1 MVSKLMKYEFKATSI
16 IFLPLFAAAICLS
29 FLTFIAFKVSSI
41 FGGISAFLMVIVL
54 IAMIVLSFVIAI
66 QRFYK
71 GIYGSEGYLFMSLPE
86 SSNAHIASKLLV
98 SSAWI
103 YGMLIVLLISVFI
116 AVGPANAF
124 NAVTQILRDIYLE
137 MQATGINASVFLGFI
152 VSIIII
158 AIPAGLLSVFT
169 AISIG
174 CQAPK
179 HRIPASCAAYVVIKG
194 AVDIISMVF
203 LALTVTKGFGDFESN
218 LVNDT
223 KYISTYVT
231 SIFAFEAVLLIITG
245 IGFYLA
251 TNYFMKKKF
260 NIE

>member
-1 MVSKLMKYEFKATSI
+1 MVSKLMKYEFKATSM

-29 FLTFIAFKVSSI
+29 FLTFMAFKISGV
-41 FGGISAFLMVIVL
+41 FGGISTFLMVIVL
-54 IAMIVLSFVIAI
+54 IAMVALSFVIAI

-86 SSNAHIASKLLV
+86 SPNAHIASKLLV

-103 YGMLIVLLISVFI
+103 YAALIVLLISVFI
-116 AVGPANAF
+116 AVGPANAL
-124 NAVTQILRDIYLE
+124 NAVTQILRTIHLE
-137 MQATGINASVFLGFI
+137 MQAMGINVFAFWGFI
-152 VSIIII
+152 VGIIII
-158 AIPAGLLSVFT
+158 GIPAGLLSIFT

-179 HRIPASCAAYVVIKG
+179 HRIPASFAAYVVIGG
-194 AVDIISMVF
+194 AIDIISMVF
-203 LALTVTKGFGDFESN
+203 IALMLAKGVGNFGSDLMNNPE
-218 LVNDT
+218 
-223 KYISTYVT
+223 YISTYVT
-231 SIFAFEAVLLIITG
+231 SIFAFEAILLILTG